1 MMGWVNFSLRPNAAM
16 APIKRKLLL
25 TSHSPHGIW
34 ESLKLSNKMAIQGGG
49 DPETQFSGKSSN
61 APVASS

>member
-1 MMGWVNFSLRPNAAM
+1 M